1 MSERHSYGNT
11 IIFHQFV
18 TAIRDV
24 SNKKIDRAE
33 LQEAIKENK
42 PIDKF
47 PMTCISN
54 FGAAHR
60 IFIEPNRKIVAAYK
74 RLKAIYGS

>member
-1 MSERHSYGNT
+1 MSRLHSYSNIRIYHEFLMHISEALNRKINKT
-11 IIFHQFV
+11 EMQN
-18 TAIRDV
+18 AI
-24 SNKKIDRAE
+24 E
-33 LQEAIKENK
+33 ENK

-54 FGAAHR
+54 FGEAHR
-60 IFIEPNRKIVAAYK
+60 IFIEPNRKIVGAYI